1 MPPGEARVLASTP
14 IVFEGTH
21 APLIA
26 AEVGGVEAMF
36 VLDTGSEVHLLTKEH
51 ADLAGLELVPGEEG
65 TDHSG
70 TVMPSWS
77 VEDVTMRFGN
87 EELVLSGVVAIPA
100 PAPFPARGIGGIVSP
115 QHLHPDA
122 MVVIDMVRDELLFVD
137 GDDIAVAALLASRR
151 PEATTLALERPPDYS
166 SVVVR
171 AAVKP
176 FAAVPTVLNTG
187 GRHTEFDRRVVPELA
202 SGEDERLGGGVSGA
216 DVRGVKV
223 DSQVLVVGGHE
234 LPVASL
240 AVRDS
245 VPDPPGLVGM
255 DVLRGTVLACATD
268 LDRQVLW
275 QVS

>member
-122 MVVIDMVRDELLFVD
+122 MVVIDMVRDDLLFVD

-151 PEATTLALERPPDYS
+151 PEATTLALERLPDYL

-202 SGEDERLGGGVSGA
+202 SGEDERLGGGLRGRRQGREGRFPGA
-216 DVRGVKV
+216 RRRWPRAARRLTRG
-223 DSQVLVVGGHE
+223 SR
-234 LPVASL
+234 P
-240 AVRDS
+240 